1 MGNQEKKPITNYRL
15 RRDLSGISIFDT
27 LAQDNGKRKPTC
39 IEDCR
44 FETANK
50 WLNSLDIAELNKI
63 AQSLN
68 KTFSRLLK
76 SVSKSEAIRIINNY
90 GSMPYCWL
98 DKDKVKQISNIQL
111 FCTYLR
117 HTAITYNVY
126 APNSEVDL
134 LMREERKN

>member
-1 MGNQEKKPITNYRL
+1 MGNQEKAPIVNYRL

-27 LAQDNGKRKPTC
+27 LPQDNGKRKPTC

-44 FETANK
+44 FETANE
-50 WLNSLDIAELNKI
+50 WLNSLDISELHKI

-76 SVSKSEAIRIINNY
+76 SVNKREATEIINNY

-98 DKDKVKQISNIQL
+98 DKDKIKQITNIGL
-111 FCTYLR
+111 FCNYLR
-117 HTAITYNVY
+117 YTAITYDVY

-134 LMREERKN
+134 LRREENKN